1 MWNKMSLKN
10 LLLLFLL
17 VLLFGC
23 GETRVDTSSY
33 ETLVKSLGKI
43 RVSLPDSK
51 KKEFDEYSML
61 MAFYEV
67 DLKNLANGDGVEKLK
82 DAKINATLNGK
93 SGEEILAEG
102 PKYKSDLELMN
113 REKLKQEYNKIA
125 KKKNEFIMAKKM
137 ITVFKV
143 VRSRLFKE
151 KASGSDAMV
160 PILEMNVKN
169 GTDQAVY
176 KVHFDWEVSNPN
188 NGESKGERGLIYEI
202 PEGFQPND
210 AAVWKITSKIT
221 DLEISP
227 ELKLKINITQL
238 DDKNGEPL
246 FGGNKLT
253 EKEEERLAELKS
265 ILQMQK

>member
-1 MWNKMSLKN
+1 MKFKN
-10 LLLLFLL
+10 GFLFFLFLFL
-17 VLLFGC
+17 IGC

-33 ETLVKSLGKI
+33 ETLVKSLAKI
-43 RVSLPDSK
+43 RTSLPENK

-67 DLKNLANGDGVEKLK
+67 DLKKLVPGENVDK
-82 DAKINATLNGK
+82 LSDARINVALNGK
-93 SGEEILAEG
+93 TGEEILAEG
-102 PKYKSDLELMN
+102 PKYKSDFEKLT
-113 REKLKQEYNKIA
+113 REKLVQEHNKIA
-125 KKKNEFIMAKKM
+125 KKKNEYIMAKKM

-176 KVHFDWEVSNPN
+176 KVHFDWELSNPN
-188 NGESKGERGLIYEI
+188 NGESKGERGLVYEI